1 MDSFTVLTGTAVP
14 LRESNVDTD
23 QIIPARYL
31 KRITRHGYEDAL
43 FAAWRSDP
51 DFVLN
56 DPARAGASI
65 LVAGPDFGTG
75 SSREHAVWAL
85 QDFGFKVVISSRFAD
100 IFRGNS
106 GKGGLLT
113 AVVDQAIIEQLWSAI
128 ESDPATPV
136 TVDLQGRTVSF
147 AGVVAPFEIDDY
159 VRWRLLE
166 GLDDIGLTLQS
177 ADLIESFEQARP
189 GFTPRTA

>member
-1 MDSFTVLTGTAVP
+1 MEPFTVHTGTAVP
-14 LRESNVDTD
+14 LRASNVDTD
-23 QIIPARYL
+23 QIIPAAYL

-43 FAAWRSDP
+43 FSAWRRDP
-51 DFVLN
+51 GFVLN
-56 DPARAGASI
+56 DPARAGATI

-85 QDFGFKVVISSRFAD
+85 QDHGFRVVISSRFAD

-113 AVVDQAIIEQLWSAI
+113 AVVDQAVVDRLWAASEA
-128 ESDPATPV
+128 DPATEV
-136 TVDLQGRTVSF
+136 TVDLGARTIAF
-147 AGVVAPFEIDDY
+147 DDVVAPFEIDDY

-166 GLDDIGLTLQS
+166 GLDDIGITQQS
-177 ADLIESFEQARP
+177 AELIDAFEAGRP
-189 GFTPRTA
+189 AFAPTTA